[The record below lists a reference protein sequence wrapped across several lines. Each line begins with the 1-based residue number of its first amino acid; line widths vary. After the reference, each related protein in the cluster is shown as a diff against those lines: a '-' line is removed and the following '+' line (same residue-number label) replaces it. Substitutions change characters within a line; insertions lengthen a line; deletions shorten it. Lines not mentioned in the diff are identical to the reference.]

1 MITLYTEREAMLVST
16 PSHFFGRGGFVI
28 LFHFPFCDVLSFA
41 NILVSD
47 YAPVVS
53 VSVNIDWKKSA

>member
-1 MITLYTEREAMLVST
+1 MLVST
-16 PSHFFGRGGFVI
+16 PSHFFGGGLVI

-47 YAPVVS
+47 YVPVVS
-53 VSVNIDWKKSA
+53 VSVNTDWEKSA